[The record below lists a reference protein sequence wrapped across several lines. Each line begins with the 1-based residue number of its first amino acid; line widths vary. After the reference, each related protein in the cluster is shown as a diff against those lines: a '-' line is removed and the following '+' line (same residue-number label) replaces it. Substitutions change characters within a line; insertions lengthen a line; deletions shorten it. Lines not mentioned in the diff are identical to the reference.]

1 MVRWFRGMNSTSQS
15 FWILGFALFAALIC
29 APALAFQND
38 RTIVQ
43 FAHTAWTA
51 KDGAPNAVHALAQTT
66 DGYLWM
72 GGPTGLYRFDG
83 IRFEHVQLQSVQGP
97 RSEDVRTLMA
107 TPDGGLWIGYST
119 GGADF
124 LKDGRI
130 RSYGA
135 KEGFLPGLVFTFA
148 IDQEG
153 TVWAATQTGLS
164 RLAGSHWQRI
174 GTDWGYPGTGAV
186 ALFVDRA
193 GTLWVAP
200 GKSLMF
206 LRRGEKTFRT
216 AAGLSSTNDSIVQSR
231 DGTLWLSQLS
241 GDPLRSSK
249 VRTIK
254 PVSPRPS
261 ENLNTLPKIF
271 EIDNV
276 NVSLIDHDGNLWITS
291 TDGVFR
297 VPFPNLLERN
307 RTTRFEDPAFETVTE
322 KDGLSMN
329 RTYPV
334 IEDSEGDI
342 WIASDRG
349 LDRFRQTNVVPI
361 THLTGPLVVGEE
373 GDAWFPT
380 WDFPRSQLI
389 HLRGLTATSQP
400 LDATPLIASRGSH
413 GAIWMAGREG
423 IWRYTKNRL
432 ERIPIPDGINR
443 LSVFRAITEDAVGNL
458 WVSIAPKGVFRRINE
473 HWTLFGNLSGLPPQT
488 ASTLLT
494 DSSGRV
500 WFGYDGSK
508 VALLEGDRVKT
519 FASADGVSV
528 LGAQT
533 IYEHGGH
540 IWIGGEHG
548 LALFIHGR
556 FQSLIADAD
565 GVFLGIS
572 GIVETANGDLWLN
585 GSRGIVHISA
595 SEISRITKDPA
606 YRVHCE
612 IFDVLDGLTGTAVQT
627 RPNPTAVA
635 SSDGRLWFLTYDGI
649 FQIDPDHLFRNNT
662 PPSVFI
668 RSVNSGGVIYPSG
681 VNMPPGTTN
690 VSIEYTAPNLSVPER
705 VHFRYMLDGIDR
717 TWQDAGTRREAF
729 YTNLHPA
736 HYRFRVI
743 AANNDGVWN
752 DVGASVQFGIAPAW
766 FQTTWFASL
775 CVCLFLFLLRLLY
788 QLRLKQ
794 IEHQFQVAL
803 EARVSERTRI
813 ARELHDT
820 LLQSFNALLL
830 RFQAVSNVLP
840 GRPEEAKRRVD
851 EAIEEASDAITE
863 GRDAVHDLRLGGLT
877 TIDLAQAI
885 SNFGEELQ
893 AVSTGENVPKF
904 RAHVEGTPRTLN
916 PIVRDEAY
924 RIAAEALRNA
934 FRHAKA
940 SHIEFEIRYDDQH
953 LRLRIR
959 DDGKGIDPR
968 LVDGN
973 RVPGHWGLRGMRERA
988 KLMGAVVEVWSQ
1000 LDTGT
1005 EVELNIPAVI
1015 AYVQPSTSRWAFFF
1029 RGRPD

>member
-1 MVRWFRGMNSTSQS
+1 MNSTSHS
-15 FWILGFALFAALIC
+15 LWILRIGLFAALIC
-29 APALAFQND
+29 PPALAFQSD
-38 RTIVQ
+38 RTIAQ

-66 DGYLWM
+66 DGYLWI

-83 IRFEHVQLQSVQGP
+83 IRFEHYQPQSGQEL
-97 RSEDVRTLMA
+97 RSEDIRTLMA
-107 TPDGGLWIGYST
+107 TSDGGLWIGFSS

-124 LKDGRI
+124 LKGGHI
-130 RSYGA
+130 TGYGA
-135 KEGFLPGLVFTFA
+135 AEGFLPGLVFTFA
-148 IDQEG
+148 LDHEG
-153 TVWAATQTGLS
+153 AVWAATQTGLA

-206 LRRGEKTFRT
+206 LRRGEKTFQT
-216 AAGLSSTNDSIVQSR
+216 VANLNSTNDSIVQTR

-254 PVSPRPS
+254 PVPLRPS
-261 ENLNTLPKIF
+261 DNLEKLPKIF

-276 NVSLIDHDGNLWITS
+276 NVSLIDHAVSLWITS
-291 TDGVFR
+291 TDGIFR

-307 RTTRFEDPAFETVTE
+307 STTRFEDPAFETFTE
-322 KDGLSMN
+322 KNGLSMN

-349 LDRFRQTNVVPI
+349 LDRFRETNVVPI

-380 WDFPRSQLI
+380 WDFPQSQLI

-413 GAIWMAGREG
+413 GVIWMAGREG
-423 IWRYTKNRL
+423 IWRYTKDRL
-432 ERIPIPDGINR
+432 DRIPIPDGINR
-443 LSVFRAITEDAVGNL
+443 LSVFRAITEDAAGSL
-458 WVSIAPKGVFRRINE
+458 WVSIAPKGVFRRMDE
-473 HWTLFGNLSGLPPQT
+473 HWTLFGELKNLPQQT

-494 DSSGRV
+494 DSTGRL
-500 WFGYDGSK
+500 WFGYDGNK
-508 VALLEGDRVKT
+508 IARVQGDSVQT
-519 FASADGVSV
+519 FSSADGINVV
-528 LGAQT
+528 NAQT
-533 IYEHGGH
+533 IYEHAGH

-548 LALFIHGR
+548 LALFTDGH
-556 FQSLIADAD
+556 FQSLITDTD
-565 GVFLGIS
+565 RVFMGIS

-585 GSRGIVHISA
+585 ATRGIVHISG
-595 SEISRITKDPA
+595 SEIMRTTKDPA

-612 IFDVLDGLTGTAVQT
+612 IFDVLDGLTGTAMQT
-627 RPNPTAVA
+627 RPNPTLVA

-649 FQIDPDHLFRNNT
+649 FQVDPNHLLHNNI
-662 PPSVFI
+662 PPSVFV
-668 RSVNSGGVIYPSG
+668 RSVNSGGVTYPSG
-681 VNMPPGTTN
+681 GKMPPGTTN
-690 VSIEYTAPNLSVPER
+690 VHIEYTAPNLSVPER

-729 YTNLHPA
+729 YTNLRPA
-736 HYRFRVI
+736 QYRFRVI
-743 AANNDGVWN
+743 ASNNDGVWN
-752 DVGASVQFGIAPAW
+752 DVGASVQFSITPAW
-766 FQTTWFASL
+766 FQTTWFGSL
-775 CVCLFLFLLRLLY
+775 CVCLFLFLLWLLY
-788 QLRLKQ
+788 RLRLKQ
-794 IEHQFQVAL
+794 IEHQFQLAL
-803 EARVSERTRI
+803 DARVSERTRI

-840 GRPEEAKRRVD
+840 ERPEEAKRRVD
-851 EAIEEASDAITE
+851 SAIEEASDAITE

-877 TIDLAQAI
+877 TIDLAEAI
-885 SNFGEELQ
+885 SNFGEELL
-893 AVSTGENVPKF
+893 SIPTGQRVPKF
-904 RAHVEGTPRTLN
+904 RAQVEGTPKTLN

-924 RIAAEALRNA
+924 RIATEALRNA
-934 FRHAKA
+934 FRHANA
-940 SHIEFEIRYDDQH
+940 SHIEMEIRYDEQY

-959 DDGKGIDPR
+959 DDGKGIDPK

-973 RVPGHWGLRGMRERA
+973 RSPGHWGLRGMRERA
-988 KLMGAVVEVWSQ
+988 KLMGGVVEVWSE
-1000 LDTGT
+1000 LDTGA
-1005 EVELNIPAVI
+1005 EVELNIPAAI
-1015 AYVQPSTSRWAFFF
+1015 AYVQPPRSRWSFFS
-1029 RGRPD
+1029 RS